1 MTVAPIDQQTVTV
14 ENTNS
19 EILDLRERRKQ
30 RILSHANSRLAAIM
44 EGRDLSRAP
53 AIEDMDV
60 LSVGVGNNIGLNKET
75 SPAAESNE
83 MDESANHE
91 SQISFSLS
99 PMPGDVAITMP
110 KASQL
115 EPEIEKNG
123 AIKPV
128 ESNGECD
135 HAQIN
140 HTLGKSVVQNDV
152 EENAFNTRIRTTPR
166 TEAKLLNEAFE
177 TTKSFSNYG
186 TPTMMSQF
194 PTLKSPSSYKLQ
206 GFRPMYKSNYNRNA
220 FRFRFLSLLM
230 LGIIFR
236 VLLEFQL
243 FQTFITPFAVCF
255 AFYEL
260 IVLTRKWITYPNGGY
275 LENFLLLAGL
285 NNRFVMVFSL
295 ISELVY
301 DFITDFLVSSFSFLL
316 TYITYKTRTLA

>member
-1 MTVAPIDQQTVTV
+1 MQKMCLYNAQGNV
-14 ENTNS
+14 S
-19 EILDLRERRKQ
+19 RKKHFCRGPFFAVSNARASYVKQ
-30 RILSHANSRLAAIM
+30 IFLISNFSFNLSNFMHAS
-44 EGRDLSRAP
+44 
-53 AIEDMDV
+53 
-60 LSVGVGNNIGLNKET
+60 
-75 SPAAESNE
+75 
-83 MDESANHE
+83 
-91 SQISFSLS
+91 SFR
-99 PMPGDVAITMP
+99 
-110 KASQL
+110 
-115 EPEIEKNG
+115 

-206 GFRPMYKSNYNRNA
+206 GFRPVYKSNYNRNTS
-220 FRFRFLSLLM
+220 RFRFLSLLM

-243 FQTFITPFAVCF
+243 FQTFVIPFAVCF

-275 LENFLLLAGL
+275 LVCLFCIE
-285 NNRFVMVFSL
+285 
-295 ISELVY
+295 
-301 DFITDFLVSSFSFLL
+301 
-316 TYITYKTRTLA
+316 